1 MFRTAISTD
10 IQELMNNQRKALGDL
25 AEQVA
30 EEATRDVQ
38 QALTKIKVRNKTIC
52 LTSQF

>member
-30 EEATRDVQ
+30 GEATSSD
-38 QALTKIKVRNKTIC
+38 KNK
-52 LTSQF
+52 SKK